1 MQKQKLKQSQKFKL
15 SKEQIQFLGLLQIP
29 LIALEKRI
37 EEELEK
43 NPALEEEEE
52 ENNDIHFT
60 KNKRN
65 NKHADIVIPEKEETL
80 HEFLISQIP
89 LHNLNDKQKLIAEFL
104 IGCVDNNGFLKIIY
118 RPFFLI

>member
-52 ENNDIHFT
+52 ENNDIHFF
-60 KNKRN
+60 
-65 NKHADIVIPEKEETL
+65 ILL
-80 HEFLISQIP
+80 HRDEPAFACSQSS
-89 LHNLNDKQKLIAEFL
+89 NF
-104 IGCVDNNGFLKIIY
+104 V
-118 RPFFLI
+118 

>member
-1 MQKQKLKQSQKFKL
+1 MHKQKLKQSQKFKL

-60 KNKRN
+60 KNKGN
-65 NKHADIVIPEKEETL
+65 NYETN
-80 HEFLISQIP
+80 EF
-89 LHNLNDKQKLIAEFL
+89 
-104 IGCVDNNGFLKIIY
+104 
-118 RPFFLI
+118 